1 MSWTMGWTR
10 SRCRLR
16 TMREHSLFPTGR
28 LERARGRMRAAAE
41 LQVSNYRQRAVSK
54 GHFGIHED
62 TQHERLHRKEQ
73 GIHPPAPT
81 TRGGA
86 ICKSNWETAELEA
99 PAHAVYQ
106 GLPPGPAAY
115 LWTVRCSTSRYYQ
128 LQCTASPGASS
139 VGGFVVSLSRR
150 PASQVARRMYIVW
163 GPGRP
168 TMCWYSVRSC
178 KSQRLDRVN
187 LQSLIARASIEPS
200 HSQLNSHASNH
211 RIALRVAYHRPQR
224 PEMKEADFL
233 VQLNREQVDFRCQ
246 FQLNEALVLRNK
258 LNSCR

>member
-1 MSWTMGWTR
+1 
-10 SRCRLR
+10 
-16 TMREHSLFPTGR
+16 MRERSLFPTGC
-28 LERARGRMRAAAE
+28 LERARRKNACCSRNAGEQLSAASTSE
-41 LQVSNYRQRAVSK
+41 
-54 GHFGIHED
+54 GPFGIHED
-62 TQHERLHRKEQ
+62 TQRERLHRKEQ
-73 GIHPPAPT
+73 GISRCRVQEHRRKPVLHPPAPT

-86 ICKSNWETAELEA
+86 ICKSNWETAELQA

-106 GLPPGPAAY
+106 GLSPGPAAY
-115 LWTVRCSTSRYYQ
+115 LWTVRCGTSLCYQ
-128 LQCTASPGASS
+128 LQCPASAGASS

-211 RIALRVAYHRPQR
+211 RTALRVAYHRPQR

-246 FQLNEALVLRNK
+246 FQLNEALVLRNE